1 MRILIVEDEEKLA
14 ESVKTYLEKEGYA
27 ADIVLDGDTAERR
40 IRVSRKDYDL
50 VILDLMLPKKDGYEV
65 CKAIRA
71 AKIDIPIIILT
82 GKDRVE
88 DKTALLDSGADDYLT
103 KPFHLPE
110 LSSRI
115 RALLRRPKEVLP
127 VEIKIQDLTL
137 NATTRTV
144 HRGTK
149 AIPLTLKEFNLLE
162 YLMRNVNQVL
172 SRDQLTNHVWDFAFD
187 SFSNI
192 VDVHIMNIRKKIGD
206 PKGKIIETV
215 RGVGYWIRV

>member
-14 ESVKTYLEKEGYA
+14 ESVKTYLEKEGFA
-27 ADIVLDGDTAERR
+27 ADIVLDGETAERR
-40 IRVSRKDYDL
+40 IRVSQKDYDL
-50 VILDLMLPKKDGYEV
+50 IILDLMLPKKSGYEV
-65 CKAIRA
+65 CKAVRA
-71 AKIDIPIIILT
+71 AKISIPIIILT
-82 GKDRVE
+82 GKNGVE

-115 RALLRRPKEVLP
+115 RALLRRPKEALP
-127 VEIKIQDLTL
+127 VEIKLHDILL
-137 NATTRTV
+137 NATTHVVT
-144 HRGTK
+144 RGGK
-149 AIPLTLKEFNLLE
+149 VVPLTLKEFNLLE
-162 YLMRNVNQVL
+162 YLMRNVNHVL
-172 SRDQLTNHVWDFAFD
+172 SRDQLTNHVWDFAFE

-192 VDVHIMNIRKKIGD
+192 VDVHIMNIRKKLGD